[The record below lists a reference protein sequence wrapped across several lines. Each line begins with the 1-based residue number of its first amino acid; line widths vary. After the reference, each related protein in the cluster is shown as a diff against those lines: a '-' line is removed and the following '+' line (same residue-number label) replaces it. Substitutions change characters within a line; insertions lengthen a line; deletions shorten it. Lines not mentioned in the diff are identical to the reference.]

1 MHGNFRLQ
9 FSLII
14 AVYNRK
20 DELQELLNSLEK
32 QTDKNFEVIIVD
44 DGSAEK
50 LESVAL
56 NYSGILDIKYYYK
69 QNSGAGLARNYG
81 CNKATGNYF
90 IFLDSD
96 CIVPIHY
103 IENVRK
109 ELHTRY
115 TDAFGGADAADKNFN
130 TLQKAISYSMTSLFT
145 TGGIRGNKKSVD
157 KFQPRSFNMGISR
170 EAFQATGGFS
180 ELRIG
185 EDPDLTLTLWEKG
198 FNTRFFPDC
207 KVFHKRRA
215 TLGKFARQVYYFG
228 IARPI
233 LNQRHP
239 AYSKITFW
247 FPSLFMIFT
256 IIAIL
261 LGIFYF
267 FISNYIFRTADS
279 SFYSSILIP
288 IKDLSLIPFFL
299 LCIYSILLIGD
310 STLKNKSFNVGLLS
324 WLTTFT
330 QFFSYGFGFLQSFIA
345 LNILKQTPQKVFP
358 SHYYLKNKLDKN

>member
-1 MHGNFRLQ
+1 MHGDLRVQ

-20 DELQELLNSLEK
+20 DELRELLNSLVE

-56 NYSGILDIKYYYK
+56 NYSGKLDIKYDYK

-81 CNKATGNYF
+81 CKKANGNYF

-96 CIVPIHY
+96 CIVPKHY

-109 ELHTRY
+109 ELYTRY

-170 EAFQATGGFS
+170 EAFQDTGGFS
-180 ELRIG
+180 ELRVG

-198 FNTRFFPDC
+198 FQTRFFPDC

-215 TLGKFARQVYYFG
+215 TLNKFARQVYHFG

-239 AYSKITFW
+239 TYAKITFW
-247 FPSLFMIFT
+247 FPSLFMIGT
-256 IIAIL
+256 IIAVL
-261 LGIFYF
+261 CGLFYF
-267 FISNYIFRTADS
+267 FISQKLYHFAVWGA
-279 SFYSSILIP
+279 YSSTITAIRE
-288 IKDLSLIPFFL
+288 ISLIPFIL
-299 LCIYSILLIGD
+299 LCIYSILLISD
-310 STLKNKSFNVGLLS
+310 SSIKNKSLTVGLLS
-324 WLTTFT
+324 WITTFI
-330 QFFSYGFGFLQSFIA
+330 QFFSYGFGFLQSFIV
-345 LNILKQTPQKVFP
+345 LNILKQKPQKAFP
-358 SHYYLKNKLDKN
+358 SHFYTQ